1 MRGEDEGLAQHLRER
16 LSEKS
21 ARVTPKGIFWRVSLQ
36 SGINAALPYFEDL
49 PKFQLFMSLIH
60 RVLQRIMGFVARLVC
75 AYPGV
80 IVTVGALLAAASIGI
95 VVTRFNVVNNTSD
108 LLSDKFESKKNYNEL
123 VRDFGSDYRFIV
135 LIQSPD
141 VAQNRRAADEIG
153 KYLEEKLKPQIT
165 TALYKIDFSAIKP
178 RLLFTRTPD
187 ELEKIADQL
196 ETERRAQT
204 ATEEKNK
211 QVEQIALD
219 LNSILSEA
227 NQKFDDKYLR
237 KKENW
242 TDFKPFV
249 KQFVSI
255 LNKVA
260 AQADGKT
267 LAQETAKFSTD
278 DTALDDF
285 DANEMLAEHEY
296 FSLQGGKS
304 VLVFAYTGEEE
315 KDSDAPF
322 SNTTEKIRQHLKE
335 LEAKY
340 PGAQLKLTGE
350 PALDADEMAATKTDT
365 TKATCITL
373 VLIIGLFFF
382 SYQAFLRPA
391 FTFSVLIMAV
401 LWSLGFALVAVG
413 HFNVLSIAVIPMVLG
428 IGIDFGIQIL
438 GRYEEE
444 LGRGR
449 TVNEAVTA
457 ALQHT
462 GVAII
467 TGGST
472 TAAAFF
478 TLCFNDFVGLAEL
491 GVIAGASMIFCI
503 TANLVVLPA
512 VFILRDRPR
521 SAAQLTAQSSN
532 SAWHFIHTWDRDM
545 VRSPWLWI
553 GVSIVISI
561 AAAVSLP
568 QLKFDYNLL
577 HLDDPNAGSIK
588 ALYQVMDASKND
600 AGNQVS
606 TIYASVVANN
616 ADEARDL
623 SQKLLALPVVAKVD
637 SILDLAP
644 EDQDKKMPIIRRIV
658 AAAAA
663 LNVKPSTNKNVDIP
677 RARQDIASLLSEAR
691 EGLKQAKAY
700 TGISTIARDAV
711 AAFGEMVP
719 ALDRAGKAL
728 NSASVDVIQKRFS
741 ASSTGAFSRMQT
753 NMALLKTQKADRG
766 LTLADIPP
774 QLQKLYVAPNGKIL
788 LQVYGKQDLWER
800 APDEEFVL
808 PVLAVAPKATGTPV
822 LNYYATELL
831 RVSYLWAAVWA
842 FVAIVVLILL
852 HFQSLKYLLLTL
864 TPLVLAVLWR
874 TGAMVWFG
882 IEFNP
887 ANIVTLPLI
896 IGIDV
901 AFGVYI
907 IDRYREDG
915 KLSIFA
921 GSTGKAIIMSS
932 LTSLFGFSSLLISQ
946 FRGMWDIGQLMSLGI
961 AIGLVTAIFILPQ
974 ILVLLK
980 PRPPEGEAKP

>member
-1 MRGEDEGLAQHLRER
+1 MGL
-16 LSEKS
+16 
-21 ARVTPKGIFWRVSLQ
+21 
-36 SGINAALPYFEDL
+36 
-49 PKFQLFMSLIH
+49 
-60 RVLQRIMGFVARLVC
+60 VARLVC
-75 AYPGV
+75 ACPGV
-80 IVTVGALLAAASIGI
+80 ILAIGVLFAAASIWI
-95 VVTRFNVVNNTSD
+95 VATRFNVVNNTSD
-108 LLSDKFESKKNYNEL
+108 LLSDKLASKKYYDEL
-123 VRDFGSDYRFIV
+123 KNDFGSDYRYIV
-135 LIQSPD
+135 LIQSSDP
-141 VAQNRRAADEIG
+141 VQNRRAADEIG
-153 KYLEEKLKPQIT
+153 AYLETLRPQIT
-165 TALYKIDFSAIKP
+165 TVLSKIDFSAIKP
-178 RLLFTRTPD
+178 RLLFTRTPE
-187 ELEKIADQL
+187 ELENIAAQL
-196 ETERRAQT
+196 EEQVNLQKQ
-204 ATEEKNK
+204 TEEKNQK
-211 QVEQIALD
+211 IQQIALD

-227 NQKFDDKYLR
+227 DQKFDDKYLR
-237 KKENW
+237 DKKNW
-242 TDFKPFV
+242 PDFKKFV
-249 KQFVSI
+249 DLFVST
-255 LNKVA
+255 LDKVA

-267 LAQETAKFSTD
+267 LAQEESKVSTD
-278 DTALDDF
+278 NNALDDF

-296 FSLQGGKS
+296 FSLQGGQS
-304 VLVFAYTGEEE
+304 VLVFAYAGEEE
-315 KDSDAPF
+315 KDSPSPF
-322 SNTTEKIRQHLKE
+322 SNTTGRIREHLKE

-340 PGAQLKLTGE
+340 PGAKIELTGE
-350 PALDADEMAATKTDT
+350 PALDTDQAAEANTDSMKAAMITMA
-365 TKATCITL
+365 
-373 VLIIGLFFF
+373 LIIGLFFF
-382 SYQAFLRPA
+382 SYRTFLRP
-391 FTFSVLIMAV
+391 TFAILVLIMAV
-401 LWSLGFALVAVG
+401 LWSLGFALVTVG
-413 HFNVLSIAVIPMVLG
+413 HFNILSIAVIPMVLG

-444 LGRGR
+444 LGHGR

-478 TLCFNDFVGLAEL
+478 TLCFNDFIGLAEL

-512 VFILRDRPR
+512 VFLLRDRPR
-521 SAAQLTAQSSN
+521 SPEQLKAQSSN
-532 SAWHFIHTWDRDM
+532 SAWSFIQTWDRDM
-545 VRSPWLWI
+545 VRNPWLWI

-561 AAAVSLP
+561 AASLSLP

-577 HLDDPNAGSIK
+577 HLDNQNAPSVK
-588 ALYQVMDASKND
+588 ALYEVMDASKND
-600 AGNQVS
+600 EGAEVS
-606 TIYASVVANN
+606 TIYASVVADNL
-616 ADEARDL
+616 DEARDL
-623 SQKLLALPVVAKVD
+623 SKKLLALPVVAKID
-637 SILDLAP
+637 SILDLVP
-644 EDQDKKMPIIRRIV
+644 EDQDKKMPTIQRIV

-663 LNVKPSTNKNVDIP
+663 LNVKPSTGKAVDIP
-677 RARQDIASLLSEAR
+677 KARQDIASLLKEAR
-691 EGLKQAKAY
+691 EGFKEAKGY
-700 TGISTIARDAV
+700 MNVSKIAKDAV
-711 AAFGEMVP
+711 AAFSTMIP
-719 ALDRAGKAL
+719 ALDRADKAL
-728 NSASVDVIQKRFS
+728 NSAPVDVIQKRFS
-741 ASSTGAFSRMQT
+741 ASSTGAFTRMQA
-753 NMALLKTQKADRG
+753 NMALLKTQEADRG

-774 QLQKLYVAPNGKIL
+774 QLQKLFLAPDGKIL
-788 LQVYGKQDLWER
+788 LQVYGKKDLWER
-800 APDEEFVL
+800 APDEEFTNAVL
-808 PVLAVAPKATGTPV
+808 SVAPKATGTPI

-831 RVSYLWAAVWA
+831 RVSYLGAAVWA

-852 HFQSLKYLLLTL
+852 HFQSIKYLLLTL

-907 IDRYREDG
+907 INRYREDG

-980 PRPPEGEAKP
+980 PRPPEGEPASPKPR